1 MSTST
6 RSPARRSVPQETLTA
21 HGLISLVRRVNS
33 IGSGPHTSRPFDAV
47 VTTGDNTDNKEF
59 AELDWFL
66 TSLNGGTVVANTG
79 AKDRYEGVQNS
90 GADLYW
96 NPESPMLDMYKKAGF
111 PEIPDFF
118 GAAFTPVSSPRPEH
132 PLVLRVRQPRR
143 LGVRHG
149 AQRHPAARSDV
160 HGISQIRGARFTGA
174 GQADRRRHQ
183 VRSQCDTRNP
193 VRLHD
198 AAAPGHPPTRRARR
212 SHRDSSSPHILIPR
226 TPVPAPVG
234 HGFAPDAGETGIGYY
249 SFEIAP
255 GVVGISM
262 DSTNRAG
269 LVDGSLGAAQFQ
281 WIENTLRAGSSTYY
295 DAAGSR
301 VTESRGDTYFVL
313 FSHHTSDT
321 MDNLIP
327 DPPENVL
334 EPRLRGSQ
342 LLDLLHRFPNVL
354 AWVNGHTHENKI
366 TRGPAR
372 PPRAG
377 LLGDQHRLAH
387 RLPAT
392 RTHHRD
398 RGQP

>member
-1 MSTST
+1 
-6 RSPARRSVPQETLTA
+6 
-21 HGLISLVRRVNS
+21 
-33 IGSGPHTSRPFDAV
+33 
-47 VTTGDNTDNKEF
+47 
-59 AELDWFL
+59 
-66 TSLNGGTVVANTG
+66 
-79 AKDRYEGVQNS
+79 
-90 GADLYW
+90 
-96 NPESPMLDMYKKAGF
+96 
-111 PEIPDFF
+111 
-118 GAAFTPVSSPRPEH
+118 
-132 PLVLRVRQPRR
+132 
-143 LGVRHG
+143 
-149 AQRHPAARSDV
+149 
-160 HGISQIRGARFTGA
+160 
-174 GQADRRRHQ
+174 
-183 VRSQCDTRNP
+183 
-193 VRLHD
+193 
-198 AAAPGHPPTRRARR
+198 
-212 SHRDSSSPHILIPR
+212 
-226 TPVPAPVG
+226 
-234 HGFAPDAGETGIGYY
+234 
-249 SFEIAP
+249 
-255 GVVGISM
+255 M

-327 DPPENVL
+327 DPENVL

-366 TRGPAR
+366 TPWPGATPEQ
-372 PPRAG
+372 
-377 LLGDQHRLAH
+377 LLGDQHRLSH